1 MLVAKPGLDGHDR
14 GAKIVA
20 RTLRDAGFEVIY
32 TGIRQRIEDI
42 VSIAL
47 QEDVA
52 LVGLSILSGAHV
64 ALTTRTVD
72 ALRAADA
79 GDIAVVVGGTI
90 PRVDVQK
97 LLDAGAAAVFP
108 TGTSLDTL
116 VRDVAGA
123 RLRKAGRVMR
133 LGVMIGAER
142 GDMARKVKKLLAD
155 IEWAESAGMDTAWMP
170 QVPNDFD
177 CLTMVALMGARTTR
191 IELGTAV
198 VPLQAQHPI
207 ALARQAL
214 SVHAGTGGRLA
225 LGVGPSHHWI
235 VRDMLGI
242 PYEKP
247 AAYTRD
253 YLEVLNAAIAGPGD
267 VDVEN
272 DTFTVHNPTVLGAE
286 PPMPVLV
293 AALGPVMLQ
302 IAGEHADGTVLWMA
316 DEKAIGDHIAP
327 KINKAAAEAGR
338 PAPRIVAGIPVC
350 LCANSEIDAAKERAN
365 RILAEAETSPN
376 YQRLLDR
383 GDARNVGD
391 LCAAGDEEAI
401 LARFRQFAD
410 AGVTDL
416 SVRLLPIGDTRDELV
431 ASKYRTREVIAELAK
446 AVR

>member
-1 MLVAKPGLDGHDR
+1 
-14 GAKIVA
+14 
-20 RTLRDAGFEVIY
+20 
-32 TGIRQRIEDI
+32 
-42 VSIAL
+42 
-47 QEDVA
+47 
-52 LVGLSILSGAHV
+52 
-64 ALTTRTVD
+64 
-72 ALRAADA
+72 
-79 GDIAVVVGGTI
+79 
-90 PRVDVQK
+90 
-97 LLDAGAAAVFP
+97 
-108 TGTSLDTL
+108 
-116 VRDVAGA
+116 
-123 RLRKAGRVMR
+123 
-133 LGVMIGAER
+133 
-142 GDMARKVKKLLAD
+142 
-155 IEWAESAGMDTAWMP
+155 
-170 QVPNDFD
+170 
-177 CLTMVALMGARTTR
+177 MVALMAAHTSR

-214 SVHAGTGGRLA
+214 SVNAMAAGRLA

-235 VRDMLGI
+235 VRDMLGL

-253 YLEVLNAAIAGPGD
+253 YLEVLNAALAGPGD

-272 DTFTVHNPTVLGAE
+272 DSFAVHNPTVLGAE
-286 PPMPVLV
+286 SPTPVLV

-302 IAGEHADGTVLWMA
+302 IAGERADGTVLWMA

-350 LCANSEIDAAKERAN
+350 LCANSEIDAAKDRAN

-376 YQRLLDR
+376 YQKLLDR

-391 LCAAGDEEAI
+391 LCAAGDEESI
-401 LARFRQFAD
+401 LARFKQFAD

-416 SVRLLPIGDTRDELV
+416 SVRLLPIGDNRDELI

-446 AVR
+446 RLR